1 MHTVVGNDMNK
12 EMIVNGID
20 NFYLAIPINNSST
33 IMMSI
38 YDSCQPLIMIY
49 LIHLLSFIGSWYFHD
64 CWMNDFV

>member
-20 NFYLAIPINNSST
+20 NFYLAIPINNSNPQ
-33 IMMSI
+33 
-38 YDSCQPLIMIY
+38 YDSCQTLIIIY
-49 LIHLLSFIGSWYFHD
+49 LVHLLSFVRSWYFHD

>member
-38 YDSCQPLIMIY
+38 YDSCQTLTIIY
-49 LIHLLSFIGSWYFHD
+49 LIHLSSFVRSWYFHD

>member
-38 YDSCQPLIMIY
+38 NFNYDIFNP
-49 LIHLLSFIGSWYFHD
+49 FIIIR
-64 CWMNDFV
+64 